1 MGRDA
6 AGLSLAT
13 TADARLPV
21 AERPTRYRKSCDI
34 GPALTVFSRSLLGF
48 PAGHHLFRQRRAV
61 PEPTSIAFLET
72 GGLAAGM
79 LAAARQRRH
88 TGAGS

>member
-1 MGRDA
+1 
-6 AGLSLAT
+6 L
-13 TADARLPV
+13 
-21 AERPTRYRKSCDI
+21 
-34 GPALTVFSRSLLGF
+34 SRSLLGF